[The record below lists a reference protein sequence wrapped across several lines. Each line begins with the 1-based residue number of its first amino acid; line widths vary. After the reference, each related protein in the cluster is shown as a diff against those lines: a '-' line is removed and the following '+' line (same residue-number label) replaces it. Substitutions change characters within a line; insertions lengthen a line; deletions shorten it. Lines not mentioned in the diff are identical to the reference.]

1 MFEIAHV
8 CCHSRGG
15 NLIETF
21 FSIQILGGKIEL
33 FYFSSRL
40 DVFTQI
46 ENYCGNL
53 IVHFYNYFLR
63 TGRQTI
69 GGRCVTVPI
78 TWQYYRPH

>member
-53 IVHFYNYFLR
+53 IVHFYIPFFTDRKTNHWWKVCHSSNNLA
-63 TGRQTI
+63 
-69 GGRCVTVPI
+69 VL
-78 TWQYYRPH
+78 